1 MPADITA
8 LVKRRTQL
16 LGNRA
21 PWESGWIEIQELFCP
36 RRSTLLTG
44 ATAGQ
49 KLTSNQICAAGEL
62 AARDLATFLQ
72 GNLTNPAQRWLAFRM
87 RQEEL
92 NVINSVQNYLE
103 DTAQRFLDA
112 LNASNFIAEMG
123 EWYMDF
129 GTIATSAMLMF
140 ERLGRA
146 GTFGGFEFEALAPG
160 AFSIAENASGV
171 VDTIFYDT
179 IMSAGAAQG
188 RWGQAVGQE
197 ILDKAKEKPDDPVTI
212 SRAIYPRKNANGYRA
227 DSRGLP
233 WADCI
238 FDAKSKTIIKEGG
251 FRRFPAIV
259 GRFHKYSGGVW
270 GSGPAHVAL
279 GEMQSKNRTRE
290 LKLLSFALDAYPE
303 TYERKGGVV
312 GGMIREPGARNF
324 TQRNPKE
331 EVTTLTSGARFDV
344 TALVEE
350 DMKKTIERCFFV
362 DQIRALPPA
371 DKPTYM
377 TAYEVAKRFEETARL
392 LGPAFG
398 QLIGPLAHLVEVG
411 VAMMGEADALM
422 PMPPELLQAPGAD
435 VDLVFQGPLALA
447 QKAADVQA
455 IELEIGWAANLRQSD
470 PDDPALK
477 DIMDNYDLDWLAQ
490 HKATVR
496 GVPAR
501 GLRGREVVGAIRQ
514 QRAEAEAKAAQMQ
527 AMMATAEGMGKV
539 APMVKALQPQGA
551 PAGG

>member
-1 MPADITA
+1 MAVDITA
-8 LVKRRTQL
+8 LVKRRSQL
-16 LGNRA
+16 LAMRTPN
-21 PWESGWIEIQELFCP
+21 ESGWIEIEELFCP
-36 RRSTLLTG
+36 RRSTLLIG
-44 ATAGQ
+44 AAPGQ
-49 KLTSNQICAAGEL
+49 KLTSQQICAAGEL

-92 NVINSVQNYLE
+92 NASNAVQNYLE
-103 DTAQRFLDA
+103 DTAQRFLNA
-112 LNASNFIAEMG
+112 LNASNFIAEFG
-123 EWYMDF
+123 EWYTDF
-129 GTIATSAMLMF
+129 TTIATSATLMF

-146 GTFGGFEFEALAPG
+146 GTFGGFEFETLAPG
-160 AFSIAENASGV
+160 AYTIAENAAGV
-171 VDTIFYDT
+171 VNTIFYDT
-179 IMSAGAAQG
+179 VMSAGAAQA

-197 ILDKAKEKPDDPVTI
+197 ILEKAKEKPDDSVTI

-227 DSRGLP
+227 DSLGLP
-233 WADCI
+233 WTDCI
-238 FDAKSKTIIKEGG
+238 FDAKGKVIIKEGG

-324 TQRNPKE
+324 TQRNPSE
-331 EVTTLTSGARFDV
+331 EVMTLTSGARFDV
-344 TALVEE
+344 AALVEE

-398 QLIGPLAHLVEVG
+398 QLIGPLAQLVETG
-411 VAMMGEADALM
+411 VAMMAEAEALM
-422 PMPPELLQAPGAD
+422 QMPEELRSRPDAD

-455 IELEIGWAANLRQSD
+455 IELESGWAAQMIQNVPQAASL
-470 PDDPALK
+470 L
-477 DIMDNYDLDWLAQ
+477 DNYDLDWLAQ
-490 HKATVR
+490 HKASVR

-501 GLRGREVVGAIRQ
+501 GMRGREVVTSIRQ
-514 QRAEAEAKAAQMQ
+514 QRDEAAAKQAHVQ
-527 AMMATAEGMGKV
+527 AMMATAQAAGQA
-539 APMVKALQPQGA
+539 APMVKALQPTGQGA